1 MTSSSLYAGMTTMT
15 SLNFSFVN
23 GVGIP
28 AGDSF
33 EVSKV
38 SAPDMVFN
46 HYSKSEGKFL
56 SRHNQMLVSCYL
68 VVQI

>member
-1 MTSSSLYAGMTTMT
+1 MTTMT
-15 SLNFSFVN
+15 SLNFSVAD

-28 AGDSF
+28 AEDSF

-38 SAPDMVFN
+38 SALDIVFEN
-46 HYSKSEGKFL
+46 YSKSEGKFL
-56 SRHNQMLVSCYL
+56 SCRNQNFVRSYV